1 MKKVRFIGEN
11 LIDEDGKV
19 VISEEE
25 LIAKCILN
33 VEYSHRVIEI
43 VKHTIRGLGYE
54 LVNNTI
60 YRRSPL
66 FNKVE
71 DTILKSGLYM
81 ADRNKRPRTQKRNV
95 GELYIVQNLSRQQN
109 NIARYVKQR
118 PGRFSNPREW

>member
-11 LIDEDGKV
+11 LVDEDGKV

-25 LIAKCILN
+25 LISKCMEN
-33 VEYSHRVIEI
+33 VAYSHRVIEI

-66 FNKVE
+66 FNRVE
-71 DTILKSGLYM
+71 DTILKSGLYT
-81 ADRNKRPRTQKRNV
+81 ADRNKRPPTYKRNV
-95 GELYIVQNLSRQQN
+95 GEQYIAQNLYKQQN
-109 NIARYVKQR
+109 NIAKFAKLR
-118 PGRFSNPREW
+118 PGRFSHK